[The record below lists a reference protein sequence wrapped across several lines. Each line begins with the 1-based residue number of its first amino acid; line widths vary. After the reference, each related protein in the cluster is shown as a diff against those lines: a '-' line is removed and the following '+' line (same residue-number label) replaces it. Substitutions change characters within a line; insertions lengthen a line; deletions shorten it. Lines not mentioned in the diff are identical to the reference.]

1 MTSPIPD
8 AATLPTVAAAA
19 RTMPRDRHARL
30 VDQVH
35 RRLVRELG
43 SSLYARWLCAAREEA
58 GLGVRH
64 LAEIADVPAS
74 TISRVERGER
84 GTSYDTHWRIV
95 CALQAQGRS

>member
-8 AATLPTVAAAA
+8 AATLPTVYAAA
-19 RTMPRDRHARL
+19 RTMTRDRHARL

-43 SSLYARWLCAAREEA
+43 KRYALWLVISRTDA
-58 GLGVRH
+58 GLGVRE
-64 LAEIADVPAS
+64 LAELADVPAS

-84 GTSYDTHWRIV
+84 GTSYGTHWRLAA
-95 CALQAQGRS
+95 ALTRGRT

>member
-1 MTSPIPD
+1 MTSPVID

-43 SSLYARWLCAAREEA
+43 KRYALWLVIAREEA

-64 LAEIADVPAS
+64 LAEIADVPSS

-84 GTSYDTHWRIV
+84 GTSYGTHWRIV
-95 CALQAQGRS
+95 AALSQGRA